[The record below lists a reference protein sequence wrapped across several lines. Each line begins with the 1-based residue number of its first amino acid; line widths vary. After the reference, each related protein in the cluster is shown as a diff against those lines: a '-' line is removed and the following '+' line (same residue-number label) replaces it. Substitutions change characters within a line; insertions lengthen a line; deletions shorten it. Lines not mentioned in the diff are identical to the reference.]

1 METLRRETDEAQRG
15 CGFWGCKGDEALRQ
29 GGQNQNG
36 RGKKSEE
43 NREEENGIGGSGRGS
58 RENNKRFLEAWRPP
72 VGSWRKGGHREELEP
87 DVVSQPFR
95 NKRGSVSAQEGWTRQ
110 EKGPMVF
117 GIRVRY
123 HEAEK

>member
-1 METLRRETDEAQRG
+1 M
-15 CGFWGCKGDEALRQ
+15 
-29 GGQNQNG
+29 
-36 RGKKSEE
+36 
-43 NREEENGIGGSGRGS
+43 
-58 RENNKRFLEAWRPP
+58 
-72 VGSWRKGGHREELEP
+72 GSWRKGGHREELEP

-117 GIRVRY
+117 GMRVRY